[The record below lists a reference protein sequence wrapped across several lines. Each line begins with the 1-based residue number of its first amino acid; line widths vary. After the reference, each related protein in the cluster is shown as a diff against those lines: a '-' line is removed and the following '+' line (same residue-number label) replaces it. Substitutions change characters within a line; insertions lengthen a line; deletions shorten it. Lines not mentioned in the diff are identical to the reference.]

1 MSASTSLST
10 LTSRQMLITVALG
23 VALWLAAAL
32 LLNALSGTGVHD
44 GIARVVLYLAIIP
57 GTAPFI
63 VLIDKAAGL
72 AAGQTGLAVSLAVG
86 AATLLDGLA
95 LAWTPGL
102 YGGAEHVDVAG
113 SAILW
118 GAGVAI
124 MLAFAYD
131 VWRR

>member
-1 MSASTSLST
+1 MSASPTISA
-10 LTSRQMLITVALG
+10 LTFRQMLIAAALG
-23 VALWLAAAL
+23 VVLWLAAAL
-32 LLNALSGTGVHD
+32 LLNALSGSGVHD

-63 VLIDKAAGL
+63 VLIDKAARL
-72 AAGQTGLAVSLAVG
+72 SAGQTGLAVSVAVG

-102 YGGAEHVDVAG
+102 YGGTEHVDVAG

-131 VWRR
+131 FWRR